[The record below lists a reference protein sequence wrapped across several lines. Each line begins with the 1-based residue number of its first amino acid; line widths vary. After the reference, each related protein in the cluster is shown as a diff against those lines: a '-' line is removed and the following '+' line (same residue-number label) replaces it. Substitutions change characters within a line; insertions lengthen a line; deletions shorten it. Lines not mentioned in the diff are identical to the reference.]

1 MDIFKK
7 ITSLLIAFFLALGV
21 SQGAADEVIVSAERE
36 LVFTEMPTEDCHAS
50 TVLPLD
56 DGRVVSAW
64 FAGTKEKSDD
74 VNILTA
80 VRESDGT
87 WSTPVK
93 VTADENIAHWN
104 PVLFEKNDGTIALFF
119 KVGREIDS
127 WKTYV
132 AYSKDGKS
140 WSEPKELVE
149 GDESGGRG
157 PVKNKPIRL
166 SDGTVLAP
174 ASDESGKTWRAFVD
188 VSNDDGET
196 WERTDFIEAKLGFVD
211 VPMIQPTLW
220 QSKDGSVHMLTRTKV
235 GKIYRSDSF
244 DNGKTWS
251 KAYPTSLSNNNSG
264 IDLDT
269 DDSGRIFLVC
279 NPYGLPGVRTPLS
292 LFVSTDDGKTFTR
305 IKNFEVGLGEYSY
318 PAIVVKGDTVHVTY
332 TYERDYIVYWQI
344 KMK

>member
-7 ITSLLIAFFLALGV
+7 LAAILISFFMILGV
-21 SQGAADEVIVSAERE
+21 SQGAAEKVIVSAERE

-64 FAGTKEKSDD
+64 FAGTKEKADD
-74 VNILTA
+74 VNILTS
-80 VRESDGT
+80 VRSNGV
-87 WSTPVK
+87 WSEPVK
-93 VTADENIAHWN
+93 VTADENTAHWN
-104 PVLFEKNDGTIALFF
+104 PVLFEKENGTIALFF
-119 KVGREIDS
+119 KVGKEIS
-127 WKTYV
+127 TWKTFV
-132 AYSKDGKS
+132 SYSKDGKT

-149 GDESGGRG
+149 GDASGGRG
-157 PVKNKPIRL
+157 PVKNKAIRL
-166 SDGTVLAP
+166 NDKTVLAP

-188 VSNDDGET
+188 ISHDDGET
-196 WERTDFIEAKLGFVD
+196 WEKTDFIEAKLGLVD

-235 GKIYRSDSF
+235 GKIYRSDSV

-251 KAYPTSLSNNNSG
+251 KAYPSSLANNNSG

-269 DDSGRIFLVC
+269 DGDGRIFLVC

-305 IKNFEVGLGEYSY
+305 IKNLEAGFGEYSY
-318 PAIVVKGDTVHVTY
+318 PAVVVKGDTVHITY

-344 KMK
+344 KVK